1 MVDLF
6 APLSLAFTAWLAAIV
21 ARRALGIPV
30 GWPRTIVV
38 GMLVTSAIGSA
49 VTSFSQFAGIV
60 ADDGITVSMP
70 ATVLVLSL
78 VVAWVFVLGLT
89 ALVMME
95 VVVPT
100 GTLPSP
106 LDLLRG
112 WKARRRRT
120 RRYAQI
126 MKIVV
131 RHGLGGYLRGRRRTD
146 PYQGAGKI
154 ARSLRAA
161 LNEGGVT
168 FVKLGQM
175 LSTRRDLIPEQF
187 ADQLATLQTSAE
199 PEPWPEIEKAIRT
212 ALGKPLEQVFAV
224 VDPEPMAAASVA
236 QVHAATLLDGREVVL
251 KVQRPR
257 ARAQVAAD
265 MEIILRLSRRLER
278 STPWGRS
285 LRVFTLAKGFAAA
298 LDEELDY
305 TVELDNLRSVAATL
319 DSGIAVPEVVEEHS
333 GGTLLV
339 MTRLRGT
346 PVGAAGAVL
355 AGLSV
360 ERRKEMAHR
369 LLSEVLRQQVRTG
382 IFHADLHPGNV
393 LVDADGGLGLL
404 DFGSVGRLDDST
416 RTALG
421 MLLLA
426 VDRDD
431 AIAATDALIELLDR
445 PPGLAERELERQV
458 GQLMVRYRTGY
469 GRGGSTGMFGSLLKV
484 VHDYGFAVPPQIAG
498 AFRALAALDG
508 TLALISPDLDMF
520 GAAREQG
527 RALMREAVEPG
538 AVRANLEERL
548 AGYLPVLQ
556 RLPRRI
562 NHLVEDLEHGRLSVN
577 VRPLADDG
585 DRRFLTGLVQQLVIA
600 VLAGSAT
607 LGSIILIVAD
617 VGPMITPNIR
627 LLPVIGGVLLLIG
640 FLLALRSLALVFHPR
655 SG

>member
-1 MVDLF
+1 MDLLT
-6 APLSLAFTAWLAAIV
+6 PLSLAAVAWLAAVV

-38 GMLVTSAIGSA
+38 GFFVTSAIGSA
-49 VTSFSQFAGIV
+49 VTSFSEFAGIV
-60 ADDGITVSMP
+60 ADGRIMVSMP
-70 ATVLVLSL
+70 AAYLVLSL
-78 VVAWVFVLGLT
+78 VIAWLFVLGLT
-89 ALVMME
+89 ALVVLE

-106 LDLLRG
+106 LDLLKG

-126 MKIVV
+126 MKIAV

-146 PYQGAGKI
+146 PYQGAAKL
-154 ARSLRAA
+154 ARSLKAA

-175 LSTRRDLIPEQF
+175 LSTRRDLIPGQF
-187 ADQLATLQTSAE
+187 ADQLATLQTSAD
-199 PEPWPEIEKAIRT
+199 PEPWPEIEAAIRA
-212 ALGKPLEQVFAV
+212 ALGRPVAEVFAS

-236 QVHAATLLDGREVVL
+236 QVHAARLLDGREVVL

-257 ARAQVAAD
+257 ARAQVASD

-285 LRVFTLAKGFAAA
+285 LRVFTLAKGFAAS

-305 TVELDNLRSVAATL
+305 TVERDNLRSVAATL
-319 DSGIAVPEVVEEHS
+319 DGGIAVPEVVDEHS
-333 GGTLLV
+333 SGTLLV

-346 PVGAAGAVL
+346 PVGAAAPVL
-355 AGLSV
+355 AALGR
-360 ERRKEMAHR
+360 ERRAQIAHQ

-382 IFHADLHPGNV
+382 VFHADLHPGNV
-393 LVDADGGLGLL
+393 LVDEDGGLGLL

-416 RTALG
+416 RRALG

-445 PPGLAERELERQV
+445 PRGLAERDLERQI
-458 GQLMVRYRTGY
+458 GQLMVRYRTGT
-469 GRGGSTGMFGSLLKV
+469 GRGGSSGMFGSLLRV
-484 VHDYGFAVPPQIAG
+484 VHDNGFAVPPQIAA

-508 TLALISPDLDMF
+508 TLALISPDVDMV

-527 RALMREAVEPG
+527 RALMREAAEPG
-538 AVRANLEERL
+538 KVRADLEERL
-548 AGYLPVLQ
+548 AGYLPILQ

-562 NHLVEDLEHGRLSVN
+562 NHVVEDLEQGRLSFN

-585 DRRFLTGLVQQLVIA
+585 DRRFLTGLVQQIVIA

-607 LGSIILIVAD
+607 LGAIMLITAD
-617 VGPMITPNIR
+617 IGPMITPNIR
-627 LLPVIGGVLLLIG
+627 LLAVAGGALLLIG
-640 FLLALRSLALVFHPR
+640 FILALRSLALIFNPR
-655 SG
+655 SD

>member
-1 MVDLF
+1 MDLLT
-6 APLSLAFTAWLAAIV
+6 PLTLAVTAWLAAVV

-38 GMLVTSAIGSA
+38 GLFVTSAIGSA
-49 VTSFSQFAGIV
+49 VTSFSEFAGIV
-60 ADDGITVSMP
+60 ADGRIMVSMP
-70 ATVLVLSL
+70 AAYLVLSL
-78 VVAWVFVLGLT
+78 VIAWVFVLGLT
-89 ALVMME
+89 ALVVLE

-106 LDLLRG
+106 LDLLKG
-112 WKARRRRT
+112 WRARRRRA
-120 RRYAQI
+120 RRYTQI
-126 MKIVV
+126 MKIAV

-146 PYQGAGKI
+146 PYHGDTKL
-154 ARSLRAA
+154 ARSLKAA

-175 LSTRRDLIPEQF
+175 LSTRRDLIPGQF
-187 ADQLATLQTSAE
+187 ADQLATLQTRAE
-199 PEPWPEIEKAIRT
+199 PEPWPEIEAAIRA
-212 ALGKPLEQVFAV
+212 ALGRPVAEVFAS

-236 QVHAATLLDGREVVL
+236 QVHAARLLDGREVVL

-257 ARAQVAAD
+257 ARAQVASD

-278 STPWGRS
+278 GTPWGRS
-285 LRVFTLAKGFAAA
+285 LRVFTLAKGFAAS
-298 LDEELDY
+298 LEEELDY
-305 TVELDNLRSVAATL
+305 TVELDNLRSVSATL
-319 DSGIAVPEVVEEHS
+319 DGGIAVPEVVEEHS
-333 GGTLLV
+333 SGTLLV

-346 PVGAAGAVL
+346 PVGAAAPIL
-355 AGLSV
+355 AALGP
-360 ERRKEMAHR
+360 ERRGQIAHR

-382 IFHADLHPGNV
+382 VFHADLHPGNV
-393 LVDADGGLGLL
+393 LVDEDGGLGLL

-416 RTALG
+416 RRALG

-445 PPGLAERELERQV
+445 PRGLAERDLERQI
-458 GQLMVRYRTGY
+458 GQLMVRYRSGT
-469 GRGGSTGMFGSLLKV
+469 GRGGSSGMFGSLLRV
-484 VHDYGFAVPPQIAG
+484 VHDHGFAVPPQIAA

-508 TLALISPDLDMF
+508 TLALISPDVDMV

-538 AVRANLEERL
+538 RVRADLEERL
-548 AGYLPVLQ
+548 AGYLPILQ
-556 RLPRRI
+556 RLPRRVS
-562 NHLVEDLEHGRLSVN
+562 HVVEDLEQGRLSFN

-585 DRRFLTGLVQQLVIA
+585 DRRFLTGLVQQIVIA

-607 LGSIILIVAD
+607 LGAIMLITAD
-617 VGPMITPNIR
+617 IGPMITPNIR
-627 LLPVIGGVLLLIG
+627 LLTVVGGAFLLIG
-640 FLLALRSLALVFHPR
+640 FILALRSLALVFNPR
-655 SG
+655 SD